1 MFAVFGAMALVL
13 AGVGLYSVIAYNV
26 AQRTHELGVRR
37 ALGAQAADAIRL
49 VVKDGLKLAGVGV
62 AIGAAAAF
70 WTGKFVR
77 SLLFGVSPRDPA
89 VFVLVAVLLIA
100 VAVAASWV
108 PALRA
113 SRVDP
118 SEALR
123 AD

>member
-1 MFAVFGAMALVL
+1 M
-13 AGVGLYSVIAYNV
+13 

-62 AIGAAAAF
+62 GIGAAAAF
-70 WTGKFVR
+70 WAGKFVKP
-77 SLLFGVSPRDPA
+77 LLFDVSARDP
-89 VFVLVAVLLIA
+89 VIFVLVAALLVV